1 MPELAYID
9 PGSGSLIIQAVIATA
24 IAVPLFFRHHIG
36 RFLNVVRRRPEA
48 VEPSPSVPS
57 PSVDDGTRGR

>member
-9 PGSGSLIIQAVIATA
+9 PGTGSLIIQAVIATA

-36 RFLNVVRRRPEA
+36 RFLNVMRRRNSPD
-48 VEPSPSVPS
+48 EPYT
-57 PSVDDGTRGR
+57 SVDDGARGR

>member
-9 PGSGSLIIQAVIATA
+9 PGTGSLIIQAVIAAA

-36 RFLNVVRRRPEA
+36 RFLNVLRRPSA
-48 VEPSPSVPS
+48 PDEPYA
-57 PSVDDGTRGR
+57 SVDDGARGR

>member
-24 IAVPLFFRHHIG
+24 IAVPLFFRHQIARVLSVLRSRG
-36 RFLNVVRRRPEA
+36 APDERPA
-48 VEPSPSVPS
+48 
-57 PSVDDGTRGR
+57 SVDDGTRGR

>member
-36 RFLNVVRRRPEA
+36 RFLAVVRRRSEP
-48 VEPSPSVPS
+48 VEPSA
-57 PSVDDGTRGR
+57 SVDDGARGR

>member
-9 PGSGSLIIQAVIATA
+9 PGTGSLIIQAVIAAA

-36 RFLNVVRRRPEA
+36 RFLNALRRRNAPD
-48 VEPSPSVPS
+48 EPYA
-57 PSVDDGTRGR
+57 SVDDGARGR

>member
-9 PGSGSLIIQAVIATA
+9 PGTGSLIIQTVIAAA

-36 RFLNVVRRRPEA
+36 RFLNTVRRRGAPDETSA
-48 VEPSPSVPS
+48 T
-57 PSVDDGTRGR
+57 VDDGARGR